1 MALSPSIRREL
12 AFVALATAVG
22 ALIRIWALG
31 RLGLVHFDEG
41 VYAISGLWAIGPQ
54 GFSGLD
60 PMVVPY
66 APPGFPFLI
75 GLAYKILGPSDVAAI
90 LVSVTTGALAVP
102 ASAWLAR
109 RTFGPGAGAAAAA
122 LTALSGFHVAFSRMA
137 LTDASFLLCWLV
149 GLIVAQRFLERPG
162 ATRGAALG
170 IAVGVAQLFKYS
182 GWTLGAVV
190 PLTAIAIAVSDPA
203 RRGTAYQK
211 RVWGFGV
218 LAAAISALV
227 YAPWFAF
234 VEIHGGYRGLLAHHS
249 GYVGSL
255 DSWFGHWAIQLE
267 QVSAL
272 SGGWGWNLA
281 AWLPAIAGAIL
292 VRPDSRDWAR
302 SWRGLGLLAI
312 LAAGVF
318 AAMFPWWLGLGWLA
332 FAGRAA
338 SPGRW
343 LLGVAWIGLSILTPF
358 YHPYARLWL
367 PIQSLGWIAGAG
379 AIAWLIA
386 PGEAAARR
394 FRFRAGALIACG
406 IAALAQ
412 GLWLTPTP
420 SLAQRG
426 TGVLAPTD
434 SVRSAR
440 QSGHR
445 GVAPGDSGAPAA
457 GPAAGNLLYRGQGG
471 GPNRARSRRL
481 APRPGRRRT
490 GRWWIWR
497 SFVNRVSWRRRRP
510 GCSDTGK
517 RSVRTRRSSI
527 HRPCWTSIPPRPGF
541 CIRPKPRRR
550 FGCCVPEEP
559 EAIDEPRAP
568 RFALARSR
576 FARDGDRPVS
586 VDDDGR
592 IPRQRD
598 GRRVGDVRGLRAT
611 AAAEKVVS
619 GVRRA

>member
-426 TGVLAPTD
+426 TGVLGPTD
-434 SVRSAR
+434 SVRSA
-440 QSGHR
+440 
-445 GVAPGDSGAPAA
+445 V
-457 GPAAGNLLYRGQGG
+457 
-471 GPNRARSRRL
+471 NRAIAELPRETPGLRL
-481 APRPGRRRT
+481 LARPPVTFYIGGRAAARIEPDLD
-490 GRWWIWR
+490 GLLHDQGDGAWALVDLR